1 MLQKKPQKTEY
12 DDIFKKF
19 KTKIK
24 WYGIWRDRY
33 CG

>member
-1 MLQKKPQKTEY
+1 MLQKKKKNTEY
-12 DDIFKKF
+12 DDIFKKL

-24 WYGIWRDRY
+24 WYVVWIDRY